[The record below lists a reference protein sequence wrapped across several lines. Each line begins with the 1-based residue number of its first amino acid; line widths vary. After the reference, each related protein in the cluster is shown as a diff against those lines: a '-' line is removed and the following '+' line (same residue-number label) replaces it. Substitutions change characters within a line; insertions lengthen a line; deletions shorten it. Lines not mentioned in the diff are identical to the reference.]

1 MTHPIRTK
9 LVVLAVA
16 LGCLALGAVFASTID
31 RPSASLAQTATSNL
45 SQTTLRTI
53 GNAFTQIAQDVTPSV
68 VSVQSDRV
76 ISRRLPQDFDFGPFE
91 EFFDFDTPE
100 GQQAPQPVQGSGSG
114 VIVRPDGYIATNNH
128 VVQGAQRVRVVL
140 NNGRPYDAQ
149 VVGRDPSTDIAVLK
163 IEADDLPM
171 ARLAADGDVQ
181 VGEWV
186 LAFGNPFGL
195 DFTMTAGIVS
205 AVGRGNLPL
214 PRETNYAIQDFI
226 QTDAAINPGNSGGP
240 LVNIDGEVVGINTAI
255 ASRTGAYQGYGFAI
269 PVAIVRRVM
278 DQLIE
283 TGEVRRAVLG
293 VSIQAVNPLDAE
305 ALDLPRVAGVL
316 VADYDDSVRPNP
328 ARQAGLQPGDVV
340 LAVDSRRVDTVSAL
354 QQAIAFHD
362 PGDSVELTIWRDGDE
377 REVDVRLGERPR
389 VAEES
394 AFVGE
399 ETAPGDV
406 AVHESALG
414 LEVQDVTPQVRQ
426 AIARQFNVQPSQI
439 PNGVL
444 VREVEPLSAAS
455 DARLRR
461 GFIITQVADR
471 PVQNLAEYR
480 DAIDDLDDGDVAFL
494 RAYDPS
500 TDAQGFFAIR
510 VPR

>member
-1 MTHPIRTK
+1 MIRPIRTK
-9 LVVLAVA
+9 LIVLAVA
-16 LGCLALGAVFASTID
+16 LACLVLGAVFASTID
-31 RPSASLAQTATSNL
+31 PPSPSLAQNGSSTA
-45 SQTTLRTI
+45 SQSTLRTI
-53 GNAFTQIAQDVTPSV
+53 GNAFTQIAQEVTPAV

-76 ISRRLPQDFDFGPFE
+76 ISRRSLQDFDFGPFE
-91 EFFDFDTPE
+91 DFFDFESP
-100 GQQAPQPVQGSGSG
+100 QAPQEPQPVQGSGSG

-140 NNGRPYDAQ
+140 NDGRTFDAQ

-163 IEADDLPM
+163 IEADGLPV

-205 AVGRGNLPL
+205 AMGRGNLPL

-240 LVNIDGEVVGINTAI
+240 LVNIDGDVVGINTAI

-278 DQLIE
+278 DELIE

-293 VSIQAVNPLDAE
+293 VSIQPVTPLDAE

-316 VADYDDSVRPNP
+316 VADYDDSVQPNP
-328 ARQAGLQPGDVV
+328 ARRAGLQPGDVV
-340 LAVDSRRVDTVSAL
+340 LEVDGRQVDTVSAL
-354 QQAIAFHD
+354 QQAVAFHD
-362 PGDSVELTIWRDGDE
+362 PGDTVELTVWRDGDD
-377 REVDVRLGERPR
+377 RKIEVQLGERPR
-389 VAEES
+389 IEEAELAGGEP
-394 AFVGE
+394 ARGE
-399 ETAPGDV
+399 E
-406 AVHESALG
+406 VHESALG
-414 LEVQDVTPQVRQ
+414 LEVQEVTPQVRQ
-426 AIARQFNVQPSQI
+426 AVARQFNIQPNQV
-439 PNGVL
+439 PAGVL

-461 GFIITQVADR
+461 GFIITQVAER
-471 PVQNLAEYR
+471 PVRNLGEYR
-480 DAIDDLDDGDVAFL
+480 DAINDLDEGDVAFL

-500 TDAQGFFAIR
+500 ADTQGFFAIR